1 MTGASEKKTRQ
12 RESSQGEREVI
23 KGKREA
29 LVSEDKMREVAVCV
43 DRVESGQKTHPH
55 RGQVK
60 ETR

>member
-1 MTGASEKKTRQ
+1 M
-12 RESSQGEREVI
+12 EREVI

-29 LVSEDKMREVAVCV
+29 LVSKDKMRREVAVCV
-43 DRVESGQKTHPH
+43 DRVESGQKTRPH